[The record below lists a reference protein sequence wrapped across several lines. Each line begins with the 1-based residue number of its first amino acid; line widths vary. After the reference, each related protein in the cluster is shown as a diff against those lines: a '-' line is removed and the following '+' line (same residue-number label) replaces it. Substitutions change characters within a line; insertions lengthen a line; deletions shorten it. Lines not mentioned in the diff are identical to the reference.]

1 MVTISGDVVRISG
14 DYLWLNRYVNVNT
27 EIYGGYL
34 GDVVANT
41 MMWWVIRQNMVVI
54 PRYRDIYGGYYRH
67 AVANI

>member
-34 GDVVANT
+34 GDVVAKT
-41 MMWWVIRQNMVVI
+41 VMWWQIQ
-54 PRYRDIYGGYYRH
+54 
-67 AVANI
+67 